1 MKHNGKDKA
10 LVRKLGPLA
19 AHKDKLLARVD
30 EATSLDE
37 LKVVITKIVELLS

>member
-1 MKHNGKDKA
+1 MKHKGTEKP
-10 LVRKLGPLA
+10 LVKPQGPLA

-37 LKVVITKIVELLS
+37 LKVVIKSIVKVLS